1 MKTSLTD
8 LLNIKYPILQAPIG
22 SATTP
27 ELAAAVSNAGGLGSL
42 ALSWK
47 SPDETR
53 EMIRKTK
60 ELTSKPFTVNLV
72 LAFEQDARVQI
83 CIEEKVAAV
92 SFFWGD
98 GSRFFPGLKKNNI
111 LTVQTVSNAR
121 EAVYY
126 ENKGADILI
135 AQGWEAGGHVKGTVA
150 TSVLIPAIADKV
162 NIPIVAT
169 GGIADGRGFMT
180 ALGLGASGICLGTRF
195 LMCTEAGVD
204 PIYQQLIT
212 NASEN
217 DTYYAE
223 KLFNIGWDDTP
234 HRVLNNSTV
243 VGWLS
248 AGKPDAGQR
257 PGEDETIAYY
267 PDGRPIPRYADIG
280 PMRNITGN
288 LEAMALYAGQSA
300 GLISDVKSAA
310 RIIEALVEELYDTLS
325 SVNKML

>member
-1 MKTSLTD
+1 MKTSLTN
-8 LLNIKYPILQAPIG
+8 LLKIKYPILQAPIG

-60 ELTSKPFTVNLV
+60 QLTSKPFAVNLV
-72 LAFEQDARVQI
+72 LAFEQDERVQI
-83 CIEEKVAAV
+83 CIEEKVAVV

-98 GSRFFPGLKKNNI
+98 GSRFFPELKKNNI
-111 LTVQTVSNAR
+111 LAAQTVSNAG

-126 ENKGADILI
+126 EDKGADFLI

-150 TSVLIPAIADKV
+150 MSILIPAIADKV
-162 NIPIVAT
+162 NIPIAAA
-169 GGIADGRGFMT
+169 GGIADGRGFMA
-180 ALGLGASGICLGTRF
+180 ALGLGAAGICLGTRF
-195 LMCTEAGVD
+195 LMSKEAGVH
-204 PIYQQLIT
+204 PVYQELIT

-223 KLFNIGWDDTP
+223 KLFNIGWDDAP

-243 VGWLS
+243 AGWLS
-248 AGKPDAGQR
+248 AGKPDAGAR
-257 PGEDETIAYY
+257 PGEDEIMAHY
-267 PDGRPIPRYADIG
+267 PDGRPIPRYAYNS

-300 GLISDVKSAA
+300 GLISGIKSAA
-310 RIIEALVEELYDTLS
+310 GIIEALVKELYDTMS